1 MTVKKIHILGICGT
15 FMGGLALLARELGFE
30 VSGCDENVYPPM
42 SDLLKEQN
50 IKVIKGYNKKDLPE
64 AELYLIGNVISRGN
78 ESIEHILDSKL
89 PHTSGPAWISEN
101 VLKNRRVIAVS
112 GTHGKTSTTAMLTW
126 ILVNLGMDPGFLI
139 AGKPKDFS
147 VSAKLGKDEIFVI
160 EADEYDTAFFDKRAK
175 LIHYNPEVLI
185 INNLEFDH
193 ADIYSNLPEIQK
205 QFHNLIRT
213 MSSEDCIVFPGDDKN
228 IREVLDLG
236 VWSKEVE
243 FGVEGN
249 SSNYFEAIKKD
260 HSSVRF
266 SINKKVAEIN
276 WNLLGEHNARNA
288 IAALLA
294 LQHFN
299 LSLSDSAK
307 SLESFSGV
315 KRRLDT
321 IIDRKDLKLFDDFAH
336 HPTAIQETL
345 KGLRSRYLDNRI
357 IALIEIRSNT
367 MKSGL
372 HDKNLTGATSEADL
386 VFWKGADK
394 DQLNN
399 LVNKSPE
406 KNYVIDSVDSFSDEL
421 KNSIIKDNDVIIMMS
436 NGSFDGLV
444 DLLNSKL

>member
-1 MTVKKIHILGICGT
+1 
-15 FMGGLALLARELGFE
+15 MGGLALLARELGFE

-42 SDLLKEQN
+42 SALLKEQN

-89 PHTSGPAWISEN
+89 PHTSGPAWLSEN

-288 IAALLA
+288 ITALLA

>member
-1 MTVKKIHILGICGT
+1 M
-15 FMGGLALLARELGFE
+15 R
-30 VSGCDENVYPPM
+30 
-42 SDLLKEQN
+42 
-50 IKVIKGYNKKDLPE
+50 
-64 AELYLIGNVISRGN
+64 
-78 ESIEHILDSKL
+78 SIEHILDSQL
-89 PHTSGPAWISEN
+89 PHTSGPAWLSEN

-288 IAALLA
+288 ITALLA

>member
-15 FMGGLALLARELGFE
+15 FIGGLALLARELGFE

-89 PHTSGPAWISEN
+89 PHTSGPAWLSEN

-126 ILVNLGMDPGFLI
+126 VLVNLGMDPGFLI

-288 IAALLA
+288 ITALLA

>member
-89 PHTSGPAWISEN
+89 PHTSGPAWLSEN

-288 IAALLA
+288 ITALLA

-436 NGSFDGLV
+436 NGSFDGLA

>member
-89 PHTSGPAWISEN
+89 PHTSGPAWLSEN

-288 IAALLA
+288 ITALLA

-421 KNSIIKDNDVIIMMS
+421 KSSIIKDNDVIIMMS

>member
-1 MTVKKIHILGICGT
+1 MIVKKIHILGICGT

-89 PHTSGPAWISEN
+89 PHTSGPAWLSEN

-288 IAALLA
+288 ITALLA

>member
-89 PHTSGPAWISEN
+89 PHTSGPAWLSEN

-243 FGVEGN
+243 FGIEGN

-288 IAALLA
+288 ITALLA

>member
-1 MTVKKIHILGICGT
+1 
-15 FMGGLALLARELGFE
+15 MGGLALLARELGFE

-89 PHTSGPAWISEN
+89 PHTSGPAWLSEN

-213 MSSEDCIVFPGDDKN
+213 MSSKDCIVFPGDDKN

-288 IAALLA
+288 ITALLA

>member
-78 ESIEHILDSKL
+78 DSIEHILDSKL

-288 IAALLA
+288 ITALLA

>member
-1 MTVKKIHILGICGT
+1 
-15 FMGGLALLARELGFE
+15 MGGLALLAQELGFE

-89 PHTSGPAWISEN
+89 PHTSGPAWLSEN

-288 IAALLA
+288 ITALLA

>member
-89 PHTSGPAWISEN
+89 PHTSGPAWLSEN

-288 IAALLA
+288 ITALLA

-336 HPTAIQETL
+336 HPTAIKETL

>member
-1 MTVKKIHILGICGT
+1 MAVKKIHILGICGT

-42 SDLLKEQN
+42 SDLLKKQN

-64 AELYLIGNVISRGN
+64 ADLYLIGNVISRGN

-89 PHTSGPAWISEN
+89 PHTSGPAWLSEN

-288 IAALLA
+288 ITALLA

>member
-1 MTVKKIHILGICGT
+1 MTVKEIHILGICGT

-89 PHTSGPAWISEN
+89 PHTSGPAWLSEN

>member
-1 MTVKKIHILGICGT
+1 V
-15 FMGGLALLARELGFE
+15 
-30 VSGCDENVYPPM
+30 V
-42 SDLLKEQN
+42 
-50 IKVIKGYNKKDLPE
+50 
-64 AELYLIGNVISRGN
+64 IGNALSRGN
-78 ESIEHILDSKL
+78 AEVEAVLDRGLRYVSF
-89 PHTSGPAWISEN
+89 PEWIKEA
-101 VLKNRRVIAVS
+101 LLRERKPIVIS
-112 GTHGKTSTTAMLTW
+112 GTHGKTTTTAITAHVLRECGE
-126 ILVNLGMDPGFLI
+126 NPGFLI
-139 AGKPKDFS
+139 GGQPLGFEHPAS
-147 VSAKLGKDEIFVI
+147 VGETGGPFVI
-160 EADEYDTAFFDKRAK
+160 EGDEYDTAFFDKRAK

-193 ADIYSNLPEIQK
+193 GDIYSNLTEIQK

>member
-1 MTVKKIHILGICGT
+1 
-15 FMGGLALLARELGFE
+15 MGGLALLARELGFE

-89 PHTSGPAWISEN
+89 PHTSGPAWLSEN

-266 SINKKVAEIN
+266 SINKKVVEIN

-288 IAALLA
+288 ITALLA

>member
-1 MTVKKIHILGICGT
+1 
-15 FMGGLALLARELGFE
+15 MGGLALLARELGFE

-89 PHTSGPAWISEN
+89 PHTSGPAWLSEN

-288 IAALLA
+288 ITALLA

-386 VFWKGADK
+386 VFWKGADN

>member
-64 AELYLIGNVISRGN
+64 ADLYLIGNVISRGN

-89 PHTSGPAWISEN
+89 PHTSGPAWLSEN

-288 IAALLA
+288 ITALLA

>member
-1 MTVKKIHILGICGT
+1 
-15 FMGGLALLARELGFE
+15 MGGLALLARELGFE

-89 PHTSGPAWISEN
+89 PHTSGPAWLSEN

-193 ADIYSNLPEIQK
+193 ADIYSNLLEIQK

-288 IAALLA
+288 ITALLA

-386 VFWKGADK
+386 VFWKGPDK

>member
-89 PHTSGPAWISEN
+89 PHTSGSAWLSEN

-288 IAALLA
+288 ITALLA

-372 HDKNLTGATSEADL
+372 HDKNLTDATSEADL

>member
-288 IAALLA
+288 ITALLA

>member
-1 MTVKKIHILGICGT
+1 
-15 FMGGLALLARELGFE
+15 MGGLALLARELGFE

-89 PHTSGPAWISEN
+89 PHTSGPAWLSEN

>member
-1 MTVKKIHILGICGT
+1 MAMKKIHILGICGT

-50 IKVIKGYNKKDLPE
+50 IKVIKGYNKKDLPVVD
-64 AELYLIGNVISRGN
+64 LYLIGNVISRGN

-89 PHTSGPAWISEN
+89 PHTSGPAWLSEN
-101 VLKNRRVIAVS
+101 ILKTRRIIAVS

-126 ILVNLGMDPGFLI
+126 VLVNLGMDPGFLI
-139 AGKPKDFS
+139 AGRPKDFS

-193 ADIYSNLPEIQK
+193 GDIYSNLTEIQK

-243 FGVEGN
+243 FGNEEN
-249 SSNYFEAIKKD
+249 SSNYFEAIRKD

-266 SINKKVAEIN
+266 SINKKVVEIN

-288 IAALLA
+288 ITALLA

-299 LSLSDSAK
+299 LPLSDSAK
-307 SLESFSGV
+307 CLESFSGV
-315 KRRLDT
+315 KRRLDK

-336 HPTAIQETL
+336 HPTAIQKTL
-345 KGLRSRYLDNRI
+345 KGLRARYLNNRI

-372 HDKNLTGATSEADL
+372 HDKNLTRATSEADL
-386 VFWKGADK
+386 VFWKGPDK

-421 KNSIIKDNDVIIMMS
+421 KSSIIKDNDVIIMMS
-436 NGSFDGLV
+436 NGSFDGLA

>member
-89 PHTSGPAWISEN
+89 PHTSGPAWLSEN

-288 IAALLA
+288 ITALLA

-372 HDKNLTGATSEADL
+372 HDKNLTDATSEADL

>member
-1 MTVKKIHILGICGT
+1 MAVKKIHILGICGT

-50 IKVIKGYNKKDLPE
+50 IKVIKGYNKKDLPVVD
-64 AELYLIGNVISRGN
+64 LYLIGNVISRGN

-89 PHTSGPAWISEN
+89 PHTSGPAWLSEN
-101 VLKNRRVIAVS
+101 ILKNRRIIAVS

-126 ILVNLGMDPGFLI
+126 VLVNLGMDPGFLI
-139 AGKPKDFS
+139 AGRPKDFS

-193 ADIYSNLPEIQK
+193 GDIYSNLTEIQK

-243 FGVEGN
+243 FGIEGS

-266 SINKKVAEIN
+266 SINKTVVEIN

-288 IAALLA
+288 ITALLA

-307 SLESFSGV
+307 CLESFSGV

-345 KGLRSRYLDNRI
+345 KGLRARYLNNRI

-386 VFWKGADK
+386 VFWKGPDK

-421 KNSIIKDNDVIIMMS
+421 KSSIIKDNDIIIMMS
-436 NGSFDGLV
+436 NGSFDGLA

>member
-1 MTVKKIHILGICGT
+1 LLG
-15 FMGGLALLARELGFE
+15 
-30 VSGCDENVYPPM
+30 N
-42 SDLLKEQN
+42 
-50 IKVIKGYNKKDLPE
+50 
-64 AELYLIGNVISRGN
+64 
-78 ESIEHILDSKL
+78 
-89 PHTSGPAWISEN
+89 
-101 VLKNRRVIAVS
+101 
-112 GTHGKTSTTAMLTW
+112 
-126 ILVNLGMDPGFLI
+126 
-139 AGKPKDFS
+139 PKDFS

-288 IAALLA
+288 ITALLA

>member
-1 MTVKKIHILGICGT
+1 
-15 FMGGLALLARELGFE
+15 MGGLALLARELGFE

-89 PHTSGPAWISEN
+89 PYTSGPAWLSEN

-288 IAALLA
+288 ITALLA